1 MSSLRKPIVGPIVG
15 HTTSNSCRLW
25 IAAGDPV
32 VKLKES
38 ESRRTIG
45 VIGVYNKEK
54 DAVLPENV
62 YYFRLRREYDRTG
75 TFNLGQDVSLWMHEG
90 VKGKAYDLKPD
101 TNYKVRMSTLTL
113 DDSIDNDLEVT
124 SEYLAKRLP
133 DPGVWASALSQKSE
147 LYGEANFRT
156 AIEPKQ
162 NEKLPVSFF
171 LGSCRY
177 PGMMWKRKEAD
188 RIFGPMAAM
197 NDDVDFAL
205 MVGDQIY
212 ADLYNR
218 LIPVGLANT
227 YEEFQE
233 RYRTAFSSPNMSA
246 LLSRVPTYMTL
257 DDHEIEDNWT
267 QDRIKKSEKRTLFN
281 LAISFYM
288 SYQWSH
294 GPRFSDSYV
303 HGRDMSGDDVHLK
316 RETTPKLYY
325 NFKRS
330 GYPFFVLDSR
340 TQRYKNEDTDGIG
353 SNVKENLREWFTK
366 QNRLDDNHM
375 LGQPSLHEAE
385 PNQLNYLCAW
395 LRHMQDDHGNVPK
408 FIVTSS
414 VFAPNG
420 VASTKGDNEKEK
432 SDSWDAFPNT
442 RREILKTIVSKK
454 IQNVI
459 FLSGDVHC
467 ANIAELEFS
476 GEGEGLK
483 SYCVTSSAFYWPFS
497 FADGEPSSFV
507 HDSKN
512 ERTPDT
518 FKISEEH
525 GSIDYK
531 AWGFTQADNFAHL
544 KVVPDSNELQVQLY
558 GNKGEQLE
566 RVQKNGKISNKP
578 EKLKLAAW

>member
-15 HTTSNSCRLW
+15 HTTPTSCRLW

-32 VKLKES
+32 IKVKSS

-45 VIGVYNKEK
+45 VLGVYNHDKK
-54 DAVLPENV
+54 AVLPENV
-62 YYFRLRREYDRTG
+62 YYFRLKREYDRTG
-75 TFNLGQDVSLWMHEG
+75 TFNLGQDVSLWHKDG
-90 VKGKAYDLKPD
+90 VKGEPYKLKPD
-101 TNYKVRMSTLTL
+101 TKYTVRMSSLTL
-113 DDSIDNDLEVT
+113 DDSIDNDLEVP
-124 SEYLAKRLP
+124 SEYIAKRLP
-133 DPGVWASALSQKSE
+133 DPGVWASALTLRDE
-147 LYGEANFRT
+147 LYTEANFKT
-156 AIEPKQ
+156 AKEVKDNQKQ
-162 NEKLPVSFF
+162 SISFL

-188 RIFGPMAAM
+188 RIFGPMVSM
-197 NDDVDFAL
+197 NDNVDFTL

-218 LIPVGLANT
+218 FVPVGLADT

-233 RYRTAFSSPNMSA
+233 RYRSAFSSPNMA
-246 LLSRVPTYMTL
+246 RLLSQVPTYMTL

-267 QDRIKKSEKRTLFN
+267 QDRIKKSDKRTLFN

-294 GPRFSDSYV
+294 GPRFDDSYV
-303 HGRDMSGDDVHLK
+303 HQRDMEGKDVHLK
-316 RETTPKLYY
+316 RQTTPKLYY

-340 TQRYKNEDTDGIG
+340 TQRYKNEDTD
-353 SNVKENLREWFTK
+353 SALANFKENIKEWATG
-366 QNRLDDNHM
+366 NSRLADNHM
-375 LGQPSLHEAE
+375 LGKPSLHEAE
-385 PNQLNYLCAW
+385 PNQLDYLCAW
-395 LRHMQDDHGNVPK
+395 LRHMQEDYGNVPK

-420 VASTKGDNEKEK
+420 VNSIKGDNEKEK

-442 RREILKTIVSKK
+442 RSAILKTIIDNKV
-454 IQNVI
+454 QNVI
-459 FLSGDVHC
+459 FLSGDIHC
-467 ANIAELEFS
+467 ANVAELEFS

-497 FADGEPSSFV
+497 FADGEPSSYV
-507 HDSKN
+507 HDSKDH
-512 ERTPDT
+512 RTVDT
-518 FKISEEH
+518 FKISDEH
-525 GSIDYK
+525 GSMDYK
-531 AWGFTQADNFAHL
+531 AWGFTQEDNFAHL
-544 KVVPDSNELQVQLY
+544 SVLPDSSELQVQLY
-558 GNKGEQLE
+558 GNKGQQLE
-566 RVQKNGKISNKP
+566 RVQKNGKTTNKP

>member
-15 HTTSNSCRLW
+15 HTTPDSCRLW
-25 IAAGDPV
+25 MAAGDPV
-32 VKLKES
+32 IDEKQS
-38 ESRRTIG
+38 EHRRTIG
-45 VIGVYNKEK
+45 VIGIYNSEK
-54 DAVLPENV
+54 QAVLPENV

-75 TFNLGQDVSLWMHEG
+75 TFNLGKDVSFWEHEG
-90 VKGKAYDLKPD
+90 AKDKPFKLKPD
-101 TNYKVRMSTLTL
+101 TSYTVRMSSLTL

-133 DPGVWASALSQKSE
+133 VPGVWASALTAKPE
-147 LYGEANFRT
+147 LYSEANFKT
-156 AIEPKQ
+156 AKDAKLSD
-162 NEKLPVSFF
+162 KLPVSFF

-188 RIFGPMAAM
+188 RIFAPMAAM
-197 NDDVDFAL
+197 NDNVDFAL

-218 LIPVGLANT
+218 FVPVGLADS
-227 YEEFQE
+227 YKEFQE
-233 RYRTAFSSPNMSA
+233 RYRTAFSSPNMSN

-294 GPRFSDSYV
+294 GPRFSDSYI
-303 HGRDMSGDDVHLK
+303 HDKDLDGNDVHLK

-325 NFKRS
+325 NFKRN

-340 TQRYKNEDTDGIG
+340 TQRYKNEDTD
-353 SNVKENLREWFTK
+353 SLSANLRENVKEWFTK
-366 QNRLDDNHM
+366 KDRLDDNHM
-375 LGQPSLHEAE
+375 LGQPSLHHAE
-385 PNQLNYLCAW
+385 PNQLDFLCAW
-395 LRHMQDDHGNVPK
+395 LRHMQEDYGNVPK

-420 VASTKGDNEKEK
+420 IGSTKGDNEKAA

-442 RREILKTIVSKK
+442 RRAILKTMIENK

-467 ANIAELEFS
+467 ANLAELEFS
-476 GEGEGLK
+476 GEGEELK

-497 FADGEPSSFV
+497 FADGEPSSYV
-507 HDSKN
+507 HDSKDQ
-512 ERTPDT
+512 RTPDS
-518 FKISEEH
+518 FVISDEH
-525 GSIDYK
+525 GSMDYK
-531 AWGFTQADNFAHL
+531 SWGFTQADNFAQVTVL
-544 KVVPDSNELQVQLY
+544 PDSHELQIQLY
-558 GNKGEQLE
+558 GSKGQQLE
-566 RVQKNGKISNKP
+566 RVQKNGKTSNKP
-578 EKLKLAAW
+578 EKLKLVAW